1 MMTNKQYLLLKLSEE
16 CNEVGQMASKNM
28 HFGTEETQTGG
39 IQTNRERLHDEINDL
54 LAIIELLNEEEGF
67 NFTPDPTKIADKKHK
82 VKYYREYSRS
92 LGLVEEEKC
101 EHK

>member
-28 HFGTEETQTGG
+28 HFGTEECQFDGCKS
-39 IQTNRERLHDEINDL
+39 NRERLHDEINDL
-54 LAIIELLNEEEGF
+54 LGIIELLNEEEGF
-67 NFTPDPTKIADKKHK
+67 NFTPDPVKIADKKDK

-92 LGLVEEEKC
+92 LGLVEEEK
-101 EHK
+101 

>member
-1 MMTNKQYLLLKLSEE
+1 MKNWQYLLLKLSEE

-39 IQTNRERLHDEINDL
+39 VQTNRERLHAEINDL

-67 NFTPDPTKIADKKHK
+67 DFTPDPDKIAFKKEK
-82 VKYYREYSRS
+82 VNFYREYSRS
-92 LGLVEEEKC
+92 LGLVE
-101 EHK
+101 